1 MDGYVM
7 GAARA
12 RQVLPRRGDGR
23 GPGAPVVAT
32 GQDRAVVNALVGRAR
47 DAVHPSGEHYAALN
61 ALFAGHPEPMGAALL
76 YHALFARVH
85 SSSLGKALALLV
97 VDWIDR
103 HGLPFAAEAVL
114 AATGIR
120 MDGGPVLVD
129 GRTAWRH
136 ERADPDAPYS
146 SLLLFDRGGV
156 VLRHALATAPDEVR
170 AAALAA
176 MQPHRDVNMAARV
189 LASFLAPDEGAWADD
204 LFARVGAPAPHRSGN
219 DFAMLAASARTPDD
233 LDRFL
238 HLSDLEGLDSRGWAL
253 PTLVDAIGPEAA
265 LPRLVS
271 LLPRL
276 TKALRG
282 KVLDL
287 VAEFPSDAAF
297 AVVVE
302 HADAHPAPLRA
313 ARKLFPE
320 RASRLRPAAPAPK
333 GHGLPEAP
341 PTDLPRPLADPP
353 WEARRV
359 EFPRVKGLRVI
370 DRPGESWLPG
380 EREEWASRPLP
391 AHLVGTTGLPEL
403 ATPASAASA
412 RPAGPSGTPD
422 PGAAASPT
430 SGAASPTSGAAS
442 PVSGA
447 ASPGAAAAL
456 PVSGAATALDPAP
469 ASLTSGAASPGAD
482 AATAPDLA
490 PASLRSGAASPGA
503 DAAPPASGATAP
515 DPAPTPSIDWPEAVR
530 ATIAGEYGAKR
541 QHAVLLNAPPDLLP
555 ELLER
560 WEPASFWDLPDWG
573 PRLVATRGHA
583 AATLLWRAPA
593 SQDHVVASALLP
605 LTDARSAPRFARW
618 LTSRGGPVEQATE
631 HFTRHGAQA
640 LRPLIPALLN
650 RPNPNRPTPAGRDA
664 EAALRV
670 VATPERVAEVLAV
683 AAEYGPE
690 AEAAVRVLLD
700 SDPLDVLLS
709 HAPDL
714 PDWLDAAVPALPPV
728 LLADGRALPES
739 AVRNLLRVLAAAP
752 AARAAGLEPVKRV
765 CAPEPLARF
774 GFALLRL
781 WLREGAEPKHFW
793 VLQAQGLL
801 GDDRTAV
808 DLGELAGAWPGQG
821 AHQRAVVGLDALVGI
836 GTKVAMHQLD
846 TIARKAKFTSVER
859 AARARVQEVSA
870 KLGLTGEQFA
880 DLVVPDFGLTAGEVF
895 DYGPRRFTL
904 AFDELLTPLLVTA
917 DGKRRKSA
925 PKLAATDDPE
935 LAQAAQDRFKA
946 LCRGIRTV
954 ARDQLARME
963 RAMVSGRTWTVR
975 EFREVILG
983 HPLLRD
989 PVERLV
995 LSLLDGDRV
1004 THFRLSEDGT
1014 AADLSETTVPLPDDA
1029 LLRITHPVHLGP
1041 DVAAWSELF
1050 ADYEIV
1056 QPFQQLGRRVF
1067 TLTDEERAGST
1078 VTRFDGV
1085 PAKPGRLLGLLRQGW
1100 ERRNYGQSLAS
1111 YPSDDVVMQ
1120 LTLSRDLPHSSFDS
1134 LPDIQ
1139 VGPVRLL
1146 HGRTEDNPKA
1156 PDHPPL
1162 FADQNPVQ
1170 LSEALAA
1177 LATALQR

>member
-1 MDGYVM
+1 MSTVDRYVM
-7 GAARA
+7 GGARA

-32 GQDRAVVNALVGRAR
+32 GQDRAVVDALVGRAR
-47 DAVHPSGEHYAALN
+47 DAVHPSGEHFAALN
-61 ALFAGHPEPMGAALL
+61 ALFAGDPEPMGAALL
-76 YHALFARVH
+76 YHALCARVH
-85 SSSLGKALALLV
+85 SPNLGKALALLV
-97 VDWIDR
+97 VDWTGR
-103 HGLPFAAEAVL
+103 HGVPFAAEAVL

-129 GRTAWRH
+129 GRTAWCH
-136 ERADPDAPYS
+136 EKADPDTFYS
-146 SLLLFDRGGV
+146 SLHVFDRGA
-156 VLRHALATAPDEVR
+156 VLLRRALATAPDEVR

-176 MQPHRDVNMAARV
+176 MQPHRDANMAARV
-189 LASFLAPDEGAWADD
+189 LASFLVPDENAWADD
-204 LFARVGAPAPHRSGN
+204 LFARVGAPGPYRAGN

-238 HLSDLEGLDSRGWAL
+238 HLSDLYGLDARGWAF
-253 PTLVDAIGPEAA
+253 PTLVDAIGPRAV

-297 AVVVE
+297 AVVAE
-302 HADAHPAPLRA
+302 HADTHPIPLRT

-320 RASRLRPAAPAPK
+320 RASRIRPAAPATN
-333 GHGLPEAP
+333 HGLPEAP

-353 WEARRV
+353 WETRRV
-359 EFPRVKGLRVI
+359 KFPKVKGLKVI

-391 AHLVGTTGLPEL
+391 AHLVKTTGLPEL
-403 ATPASAASA
+403 AAPESAAPA
-412 RPAGPSGTPD
+412 RSDEPPGAPGLGTAASLASGTPG
-422 PGAAASPT
+422 PGAAAPTVSGTTSPGAAAT
-430 SGAASPTSGAAS
+430 NPGSGTTNPLSGVAAPPGSGAPANPGAGAATNPLSGAAMNPGSGAASP
-442 PVSGA
+442 
-447 ASPGAAAAL
+447 
-456 PVSGAATALDPAP
+456 DP
-469 ASLTSGAASPGAD
+469 T
-482 AATAPDLA
+482 
-490 PASLRSGAASPGA
+490 
-503 DAAPPASGATAP
+503 
-515 DPAPTPSIDWPEAVR
+515 PAPTPSIDWPEAVR
-530 ATIAGEYGAKR
+530 ATIAGEHGSKR

-573 PRLVATRGHA
+573 PRLVATHGHA

-593 SQDHVVASALLP
+593 SQEHAVASVLLP
-605 LTDARSAPRFARW
+605 LTDARSASRFARW
-618 LTSRGGPVEQATE
+618 LTSRGGPVERATE

-650 RPNPNRPTPAGRDA
+650 RPNPNRPTPAGQAA

-700 SDPLDVLLS
+700 SDPLDVLLA
-709 HAPDL
+709 HAPAL
-714 PDWLDAAVPALPPV
+714 PDWLDTAVPELPPV

-752 AARAAGLEPVKRV
+752 DARAAGLEPVKRV

-793 VLQAQGLL
+793 VLQSQGLL

-808 DLGELAGAWPGQG
+808 DLAELVGAWPGQG
-821 AHQRAVVGLDALVGI
+821 AHQRAAVGLDALVGI
-836 GTKVAMHQLD
+836 GTKVALHQLD
-846 TIARKAKFTSVER
+846 TIARKAKFKSVEG
-859 AARARVQEVSA
+859 AARARVREVSA
-870 KLGLTGEQFA
+870 KLGLTDEQFA
-880 DLVVPDFGLTAGEVF
+880 DLMVPDFGLTAGEVF

-925 PKLAATDDPE
+925 PKLADTDDRE

-946 LCRGIRTV
+946 LCKGIRTV

-983 HPLLRD
+983 HPLQRD

-995 LSLLDGDRV
+995 LSLLDGDGDRV

-1029 LLRITHPVHLGP
+1029 LLRIAHPVHLGP

-1085 PAKPGRLLGLLRQGW
+1085 PAKPGRLLGLLRHGW
-1100 ERRNYGQSLAS
+1100 ERRGYGQWLAS
-1111 YPSDDVVMQ
+1111 CPSDDVIMQ
-1120 LTLSRDLPHSSFDS
+1120 LALSRDLPHSSFDG
-1134 LPDIQ
+1134 LPDIP
-1139 VGPVRLL
+1139 VGPVRL
-1146 HGRTEDNPKA
+1146 HHERDDERTKD

-1162 FADQNPVQ
+1162 FADQDPIKV
-1170 LSEALAA
+1170 SEALAA
-1177 LATALQR
+1177 LATALQK

>member
-1 MDGYVM
+1 MSTVDGYVM

-12 RQVLPRRGDGR
+12 RQVLSRRGDGR

-32 GQDRAVVNALVGRAR
+32 GQDRVVVDSLVGEAR
-47 DAVHPSGEHYAALN
+47 DAVHPSGEHHAALN
-61 ALFAGHPEPMGAALL
+61 ALFAGRPEPAGAALL
-76 YHALFARVH
+76 YHALCARVH
-85 SSSLGKALALLV
+85 SPNLGKALALLV
-97 VDWIDR
+97 VDWITR
-103 HGLPFAAEAVL
+103 HGVPFAAEAVL
-114 AATGIR
+114 AATGVR

-136 ERADPDAPYS
+136 EKADPDAFYS
-146 SLLLFDRGGV
+146 SLFLFDRGA
-156 VLRHALATAPDEVR
+156 VLLRRALATAPDEVR
-170 AAALAA
+170 AEALAA

-189 LASFLAPDEGAWADD
+189 LASFLAPDESAWADD

-219 DFAMLAASARTPDD
+219 DFAVLAASARTPED

-238 HLSDLEGLDSRGWAL
+238 HRSDLEGLESRGWAF

-287 VAEFPSDAAF
+287 VAEFPSDEAF

-302 HADAHPAPLRA
+302 RADAHPAPLRA

-320 RASRLRPAAPAPK
+320 RASRLRPTAPARRD
-333 GHGLPEAP
+333 HGLPEALP
-341 PTDLPRPLADPP
+341 ADLPSPLADPP

-359 EFPRVKGLRVI
+359 EFPRVKGLQVI

-391 AHLVGTTGLPEL
+391 AHLVKTTGLPEL
-403 ATPASAASA
+403 AAPESARSDRPSGIPDPEAAPSSGATPA
-412 RPAGPSGTPD
+412 
-422 PGAAASPT
+422 GAAAAT
-430 SGAASPTSGAAS
+430 

-447 ASPGAAAAL
+447 AA
-456 PVSGAATALDPAP
+456 
-469 ASLTSGAASPGAD
+469 
-482 AATAPDLA
+482 
-490 PASLRSGAASPGA
+490 
-503 DAAPPASGATAP
+503 AP
-515 DPAPTPSIDWPEAVR
+515 DPTPLIDWPEAVR
-530 ATIAGEYGAKR
+530 ATIAGEYGTKR

-555 ELLER
+555 DLLER
-560 WEPASFWDLPDWG
+560 WEPESFWDLPDWG
-573 PRLVATRGHA
+573 PRLVATHGHA

-593 SQDHVVASALLP
+593 AQEHVVASALLP
-605 LTDARSAPRFARW
+605 LTDARSASRFARW

-631 HFTRHGAQA
+631 HFTRHGAHA

-650 RPNPNRPTPAGRDA
+650 RPNPNRPTAAGQAA

-670 VATPERVAEVLAV
+670 VATTPERVAEVLAV

-700 SDPLDVLLS
+700 GDPLDLLLAR
-709 HAPDL
+709 APAL
-714 PDWLDAAVPALPPV
+714 PDWLEDAVPGLPPV

-739 AVRNLLRVLAAAP
+739 AVRNLLRVLAAVP
-752 AARAAGLEPVKRV
+752 DARAAGLEPVKRV

-781 WLREGAEPKHFW
+781 WLREGAEPKHSW

-808 DLGELAGAWPGQG
+808 DLGELVNAWPGQG
-821 AHQRAVVGLDALVGI
+821 AHQRASVGLDALVGI

-846 TIARKAKFTSVER
+846 TIARKAKFKSVES
-859 AARARVQEVSA
+859 AAGARVREVSA
-870 KLGLTGEQFA
+870 KLGLTDEQFA
-880 DLVVPDFGLTAGEVF
+880 DLVVPDFGLTTGAVF

-904 AFDELLTPLLVTA
+904 AFDELLTPLLVTE

-925 PKLAATDDPE
+925 PKIAATDDRE

-946 LCRGIRTV
+946 LCKGIRAV

-975 EFREVILG
+975 EFREVLLA
-983 HPLLRD
+983 HALLRD
-989 PVERLV
+989 PLERLV
-995 LSLLDGDRV
+995 LTLLDGDRT
-1004 THFRLSEDGT
+1004 THFRLAEDGT
-1014 AADLSETTVPLPDDA
+1014 AADLSETTVPLPDEA
-1029 LLRITHPVHLGP
+1029 LLRIAHPVHLGRR
-1041 DVAAWSELF
+1041 DVEAWSELF

-1056 QPFQQLGRRVF
+1056 QPFQQLGRHVV

-1078 VTRFDGV
+1078 VTRFDGT

-1100 ERRNYGQSLAS
+1100 ERRGYGKWLAAH
-1111 YPSDDVVMQ
+1111 PSDAVLME
-1120 LTLSRDLPHSSFDS
+1120 LALERDLPYSSFDG
-1134 LPDIQ
+1134 LADIP
-1139 VGPVRLL
+1139 VGPVRL
-1146 HGRTEDNPKA
+1146 HHADGREEGD
-1156 PDHPPL
+1156 PPL
-1162 FADQNPVQ
+1162 FTDLDPVEV
-1170 LSEALAA
+1170 SEALAA
-1177 LATALQR
+1177 LATALRG